1 MDVVR
6 TAPWLVH
13 LGIGAEHVVVHE
25 HVLEPELLDP
35 QPIGAHPV
43 DGGADLGL
51 RKHDSDLHIVFTL
64 IAPKHYSY
72 DISWGTPAEGPAT
85 GTPPTG

>member
-51 RKHDSDLHIVFTL
+51 RKHDSDLHIVFL
-64 IAPKHYSY
+64 APRETTS
-72 DISWGTPAEGPAT
+72 SSSPPA
-85 GTPPTG
+85 